1 LRSKSNHAPSS
12 TMPSRSVRRT
22 TFDVRRTQAHAV
34 YNPAFVERLFNG
46 TNLILKL
53 KPFNHF
59 STRQGRSNS
68 VQSRTPDQCV
78 YQRAIDSS
86 NQIGDATSFASSTLT
101 LFSSGESRRRP
112 HVSCSR
118 RSPNA
123 HRFVT
128 TSSMTSHVTTG
139 HSAYLLST
147 DRLALSHF
155 AESGNAH
162 LTSH

>member
-1 LRSKSNHAPSS
+1 
-12 TMPSRSVRRT
+12 MPSRSVRRT

-101 LFSSGESRRRP
+101 LFSSGESRGRP

-139 HSAYLLST
+139 VLVTGHSAYLLST